1 MKILAVGF
9 SRNGKQD
16 LVGTLKA
23 VEDDGEPLGVQH
35 KGNYSD
41 LKVKNFFIKALVEEL
56 GVTEDRARAAVTRA
70 LRELDKNL
78 SAGEARPDEDDGKK
92 SQATQLVDLALGTGH
107 GTPTTPK
114 GIAKSTLPPL
124 RCPYENTS
132 CRIQSE
138 R

>member
-16 LVGTLKA
+16 MVGTLKA

-92 SQATQLVDLALGTGH
+92 SQATQLVDLALGTGYELWH
-107 GTPTTPK
+107 TPEQTAFVTIEVE
-114 GIAKSTLPPL
+114 G
-124 RCPYENTS
+124 CDD
-132 CRIQSE
+132 
-138 R
+138 